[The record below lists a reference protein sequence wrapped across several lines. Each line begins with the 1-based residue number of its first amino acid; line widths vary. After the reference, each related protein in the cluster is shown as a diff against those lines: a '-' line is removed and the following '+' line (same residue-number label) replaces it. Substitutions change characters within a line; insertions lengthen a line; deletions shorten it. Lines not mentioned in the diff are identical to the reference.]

1 MRATIRK
8 SLGFAVVGLG
18 LFAGS
23 AQAQGLGQEMIVKVP
38 FAFVVQGQ
46 TLPAGNYVVSRVTED
61 RSAMMIR
68 GENANRKSV
77 EVMLTM
83 PADGHDP
90 AGDKPAL
97 TFSRFENGYR
107 LSTIW
112 DSATDGRTMVSRKS

>member
-1 MRATIRK
+1 MGAAIKK
-8 SLGFAVVGLG
+8 SLGFAVVALG

-23 AQAQGLGQEMIVKVP
+23 AQAQEEVIVKVP
-38 FAFVVQGQ
+38 FAFVVQGHA
-46 TLPAGNYVVSRVTED
+46 LPAGKYAVSRVSED
-61 RSAMMIR
+61 RSALVIR
-68 GENANRKSV
+68 GEDANKKSIAIF
-77 EVMLTM
+77 LTM

-112 DSATDGRTMVSRKS
+112 ESASEGQQMLPRKG

>member
-1 MRATIRK
+1 MRSAIKK
-8 SLGFAVVGLG
+8 SLVFAVVALG

-23 AQAQGLGQEMIVKVP
+23 AQAQEEMIVKVP

-46 TLPAGNYVVSRVTED
+46 TLPAGKYVVSRGSED
-61 RSAMMIR
+61 RSAMVLR
-68 GENANRKSV
+68 GEDANSKSIAI
-77 EVMLTM
+77 VMTM

-97 TFSRFENGYR
+97 TFSRFENQYR

-112 DSATDGRTMVSRKS
+112 ESASEGQQMFPKKG